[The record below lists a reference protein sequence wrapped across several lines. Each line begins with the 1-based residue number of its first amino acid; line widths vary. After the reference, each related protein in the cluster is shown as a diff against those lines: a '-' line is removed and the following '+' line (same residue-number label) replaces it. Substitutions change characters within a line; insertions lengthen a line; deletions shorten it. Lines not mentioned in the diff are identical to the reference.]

1 MTDPIDKAQETE
13 AQFTRQAIAAART
26 RPGIRTYETCLD
38 CGDPIPLAR
47 RQAVPGCERCIDCQE
62 EYERLHKPNGG

>member
-1 MTDPIDKAQETE
+1 MPDATDMAQEKE
-13 AQFTRQAIAAART
+13 ADFTRQAIAAART
-26 RPGIRTYETCLD
+26 RPGIRTYETCRD

-62 EYERLHKPNGG
+62 EYERLHKTTGG